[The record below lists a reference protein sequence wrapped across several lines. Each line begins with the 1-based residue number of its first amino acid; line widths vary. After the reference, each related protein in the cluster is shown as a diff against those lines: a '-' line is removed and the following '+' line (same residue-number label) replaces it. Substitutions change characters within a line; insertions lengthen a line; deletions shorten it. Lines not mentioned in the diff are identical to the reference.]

1 MGINTAFVSAELAA
15 HAEFRQ
21 ELNVSRISTFLIF
34 PVFQNPEYLAENPDS
49 RAITHRGSPATEDWV
64 EFVCPSRG
72 DYRRLCRERLIEQL
86 SRLQP
91 DGLSLDFIRQFV
103 YWEMIHP
110 EREPGSLDLACFCP
124 HCIGEFKSETG
135 LYLPDTCTG
144 AEVYAAFMI
153 SEYPAEL
160 QAFRCRQITSMISN
174 LAEAART
181 VCPGIRLAIHTVPW
195 RDVDFGNAGMRVAAQ
210 DIKSIAPLIDYISPM
225 CYSHMLKRDAAW
237 IESVTQYMDNLAP
250 GKVLPSIQVYPYYI
264 DDPFT
269 AADFAGCT
277 EAALRPPG
285 KGVVFFSWPLFERD
299 TLRIVEVER
308 ILRNRLRK

>member
-15 HAEFRQ
+15 QAEFRH
-21 ELNVSRISTFLIF
+21 ELNATGISTFVIF

-49 RAITHRGSPATEDWV
+49 RAITHHGIPATEDWV
-64 EFVCPSRG
+64 EFVCPSRE
-72 DYRRLCRERLIEQL
+72 DYRRLCRERLNEQL
-86 SRLQP
+86 GRLQP

-110 EREPGSLDLACFCP
+110 DREPESLDLACFCP
-124 HCIGEFKSETG
+124 HCIGEFKSQTG
-135 LYLPDTCTG
+135 MYLPDTCTG
-144 AEVYAAFMI
+144 TEVCADFMI
-153 SEYPAEL
+153 REYPADL
-160 QAFRCRQITSMISN
+160 QAFRCRQITSMIAD

-181 VCPGIRLAIHTVPW
+181 VCPGIRLVVHTVPW
-195 RDVDFGNAGMRVAAQ
+195 RDVDFGNAGMRIAAQ
-210 DIKSIAPLIDYISPM
+210 DIESIAPLIDYISPM

-250 GKVLPSIQVYPYYI
+250 GKVLPSIQVYPYYV

-277 EAALRPPG
+277 EAALRRPG

-308 ILRNRLRK
+308 ILRNRLKK